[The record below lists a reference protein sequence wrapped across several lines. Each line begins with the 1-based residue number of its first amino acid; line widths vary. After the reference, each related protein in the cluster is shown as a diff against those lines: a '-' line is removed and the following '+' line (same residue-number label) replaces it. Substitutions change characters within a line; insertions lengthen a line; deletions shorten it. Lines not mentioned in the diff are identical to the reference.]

1 MKDEEKV
8 ALLNFA
14 DLKKFNKIDIKD
26 LLSRI

>member
-14 DLKKFNKIDIKD
+14 DLKKLNKIDIKD

>member
-14 DLKKFNKIDIKD
+14 DFKKLNKIDIND